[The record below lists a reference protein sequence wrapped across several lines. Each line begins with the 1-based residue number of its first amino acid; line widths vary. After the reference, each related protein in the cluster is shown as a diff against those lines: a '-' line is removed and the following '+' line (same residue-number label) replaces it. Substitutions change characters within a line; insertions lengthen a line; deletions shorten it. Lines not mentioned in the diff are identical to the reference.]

1 MASMTVIEAVRSTLD
16 EALGKDERVFI
27 LGEDVEAGGVFRVTE
42 GLAAKHPGRVIDS
55 PLAESSIIGLSI
67 GAAHYGMRPV
77 AEIQFADFIHAGF
90 DQLCSEASRWCYRTR
105 GDAYLPMV
113 VRTPWGGG
121 VHGGQHHSQSI
132 EAYYAHMPGIKVVAP
147 AFPADYR
154 SLLRAAIE
162 DPNPV
167 LFLEHKRTYRLIR
180 QEVEGAPAETVIGRA
195 RVTRTGADLTIMAY
209 GLMLHESLAAAE
221 TLAREG
227 IEATVVDLL
236 TLNPI
241 DREGDRKGPDRARRH
256 ADRGPGRRNRGNDR
270 RARLRIPRRADPAG
284 SRAGH
289 PIDAVSP
296 RHGGLLHAEP
306 GEDRGGSAG
315 TGGIL
320 MNTALKG
327 LPLVNTEA
335 QRSPKKAGASMV
347 WGAGG
352 MA

>member
-1 MASMTVIEAVRSTLD
+1 MPSLTVIEAVRSTLD
-16 EALGKDERVFI
+16 EALGKDDRVFI
-27 LGEDVEAGGVFRVTE
+27 LGEDVEAGGVFRATE
-42 GLAAKHPGRVIDS
+42 GLSAKHPGRVIDS

-90 DQLCSEASRWCYRTR
+90 DQLCSEASRWSYRTR

-154 SLLRAAIE
+154 SLLRAAID

-180 QEVEGAPAETVIGRA
+180 QEVDGAPAETVIGRA
-195 RVTRTGADLTIMAY
+195 RVTRKGSDVTIIAY

-227 IEATVVDLL
+227 VEATVVDLM

-241 DREGDRKGPDRARRH
+241 DRETILESAKATGKVLIVHEDTLTGGLGGEIAAIIAEHAFEYLDAPIRRVAGPDIPPMPFHHAMEDFFMPNREKIAAAAREL
-256 ADRGPGRRNRGNDR
+256 A
-270 RARLRIPRRADPAG
+270 AY
-284 SRAGH
+284 
-289 PIDAVSP
+289 
-296 RHGGLLHAEP
+296 
-306 GEDRGGSAG
+306 
-315 TGGIL
+315 
-320 MNTALKG
+320 
-327 LPLVNTEA
+327 
-335 QRSPKKAGASMV
+335 
-347 WGAGG
+347 
-352 MA
+352 